1 MQPIL
6 GLSQVLLYEK
16 KDSESLHKFLRII
29 NRNAERLRQLIE
41 DLLDVT
47 RIESQSLYLEKER
60 LNLNSLINDAISES
74 EIQIERQDSNKRII
88 FNAKDDINI
97 NGDKGR
103 ISQVVSNLLSN
114 AVKFTE
120 AGDSITVSTETKVGD
135 ELAVVSVKDTGIGI
149 KSEILPRLFTKFV
162 SKSERGGTGVG
173 LYISK
178 SIINAHGGEIW
189 AENNSDGKG
198 ANFIFSL
205 PLAVSEH

>member
-162 SKSERGGTGVG
+162 SKSERGGTGVHFKKHNQRAWG
-173 LYISK
+173 RDL
-178 SIINAHGGEIW
+178 G
-189 AENNSDGKG
+189 
-198 ANFIFSL
+198 
-205 PLAVSEH
+205 